1 MYPIKSIK
9 INGLRVRLKDIGRMR
24 EAYNQVLSLC
34 GKYENGKILSTRK
47 FFGLQKNK

>member
-9 INGLRVRLKDIGRMR
+9 INGLRLKDIGRMR